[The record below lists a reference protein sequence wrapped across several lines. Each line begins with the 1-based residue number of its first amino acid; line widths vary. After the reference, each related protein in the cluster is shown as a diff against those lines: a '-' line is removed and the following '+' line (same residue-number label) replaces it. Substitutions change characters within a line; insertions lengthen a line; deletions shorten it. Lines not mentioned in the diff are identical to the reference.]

1 MGLAASQGRYLCL
14 TARMSDLVY
23 EGQQISQQRMALA
36 KESSA
41 VAEKYNEA
49 MSNRIIQANIIGKDG
64 SVQQQQLTYALIT
77 SKDPFAGLGMRIVDL
92 DGNVVIPPQSY
103 TLKAQFENEEEETI
117 TQSFDNA
124 VAFARAHM
132 PNLTD
137 EQAEEVKAMDVKSF
151 VNFYKENYP
160 DSDITLT
167 AVPIYDD
174 DIKNDNERY
183 LHDENCTDPAYLQEM
198 LTTGQ
203 WLLQQAVPVTA
214 DNESGWDD
222 VMWQGSSQISD
233 VLDTSDDAAAQA
245 EYETAM
251 KEIQRKDKLLE
262 LRLEEVQTEESSVE
276 KEIESI
282 KGVIKKNIEDSFGTF
297 A

>member
-36 KESSA
+36 KETSA

-49 MSNRIIQANIIGKDG
+49 MSNRIMQANIIGEDG

-92 DGNVVIPPQSY
+92 DGNVVVPKKATTLSVESEDGTIEKFNSSAQFISKYMTGLSEDEANEMGTWDLDKLMAHYQEQNPSS
-103 TLKAQFENEEEETI
+103 TLKLSIQDNQYADLKTGEER
-117 TQSFDNA
+117 FC
-124 VAFARAHM
+124 
-132 PNLTD
+132 
-137 EQAEEVKAMDVKSF
+137 
-151 VNFYKENYP
+151 Y
-160 DSDITLT
+160 
-167 AVPIYDD
+167 
-174 DIKNDNERY
+174 
-183 LHDENCTDPAYLQEM
+183 DENCTDPEYLQEM
-198 LTTGQ
+198 LSTGQ

-245 EYETAM
+245 EYESAM
-251 KEIQRKDKLLE
+251 KELQRQDKLLE

>member
-49 MSNRIIQANIIGKDG
+49 MSNRIMQANIIGEDG

-92 DGNVVIPPQSY
+92 DGNVVVPKKAT
-103 TLKAQFENEEEETI
+103 TLVATAEDGSVEKFNSSAQFISKYMTNLSEDEANEKGTWDLDKLMKYYQEQNPSSTLQLSIQDNQYAELKTGEER
-117 TQSFDNA
+117 FC
-124 VAFARAHM
+124 
-132 PNLTD
+132 
-137 EQAEEVKAMDVKSF
+137 
-151 VNFYKENYP
+151 Y
-160 DSDITLT
+160 
-167 AVPIYDD
+167 
-174 DIKNDNERY
+174 
-183 LHDENCTDPAYLQEM
+183 DENCTDPAYLQEM
-198 LTTGQ
+198 LSTGQ

-245 EYETAM
+245 EYEAAM
-251 KEIQRKDKLLE
+251 KELQKKDKLLE